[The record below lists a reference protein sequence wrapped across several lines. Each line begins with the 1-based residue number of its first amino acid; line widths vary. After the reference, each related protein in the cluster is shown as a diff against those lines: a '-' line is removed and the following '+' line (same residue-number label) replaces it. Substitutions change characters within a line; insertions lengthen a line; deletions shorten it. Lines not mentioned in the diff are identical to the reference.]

1 MYLSRFV
8 ESENGRIL
16 MSIILGLG
24 LATLFRASCKGK
36 NCIIYNAP
44 PLNEI
49 KDKTYKINKKCYKFD
64 FNNTKCDK
72 TKQIVE
78 FA

>member
-1 MYLSRFV
+1 MHLSKFV
-8 ESENGRIL
+8 HSESGKL
-16 MSIILGLG
+16 FMSIILGLG

-36 NCIIYNAP
+36 NCILYNAP

-49 KDKTYKINKKCYKFD
+49 KDKTYKINDKCYKFD
-64 FNNTKCDK
+64 FNPVKCDGK
-72 TKQIVE
+72 KQIIE